1 MTMAMALAITLAMTL
16 GAVAPAFA
24 DDTQESLTSA
34 RRLIVNGAHELAL
47 ARIERGQSPG
57 SARWADWE
65 GLRLRAL
72 SELGRWSAVV
82 ARAEALSGAALPPTV
97 SAGFART
104 TWLTGAQAALRL
116 QSAAT
121 ARELAARVI
130 WSPAASQD
138 ELRLARLVVIDSLFV
153 ARQPDLGYRAMLRY
167 QQDHPAPD
175 PAVAARFVS
184 LLVEHGLARES
195 LPWMTQLGET
205 HPVRIAA
212 QVRLGLVTPAAAR
225 SQARAAVARGGDG
238 QFWLALRAVGV
249 TTGDALLVM
258 EASEQLINQSTPPAG
273 SPGVQALWLDY
284 AAASAVVANREHL
297 LNGDDFGWSNSAAR
311 LAARDPA
318 SARALFAQ
326 LALQARDAEALANAR
341 VQLASAL
348 SEARLALTAAR
359 LFDDRARFPAAVLG
373 SDLRRL
379 LGELAAERGQFALAA
394 DYWQGLPAGAGQ
406 DADQWQLMQA
416 QAQARAGRIDA
427 ATRIATALYARKR
440 PAPSSAAI
448 EATVV
453 FADLLS
459 DAGEF
464 STARSVIAS
473 LRDLLDASPEAA
485 VTPVARR
492 SLLLASASSGESG
505 GNVVVAADQY
515 LLAAMLEGFK
525 PGEAQALDARLQA
538 ARNLARA
545 GLTEEAQAQLDWI
558 RRNTRD
564 PVLLEQVRREQARTK

>member
-1 MTMAMALAITLAMTL
+1 
-16 GAVAPAFA
+16 
-24 DDTQESLTSA
+24 
-34 RRLIVNGAHELAL
+34 
-47 ARIERGQSPG
+47 
-57 SARWADWE
+57 
-65 GLRLRAL
+65 
-72 SELGRWSAVV
+72 
-82 ARAEALSGAALPPTV
+82 
-97 SAGFART
+97 
-104 TWLTGAQAALRL
+104 
-116 QSAAT
+116 
-121 ARELAARVI
+121 
-130 WSPAASQD
+130 
-138 ELRLARLVVIDSLFV
+138 
-153 ARQPDLGYRAMLRY
+153 
-167 QQDHPAPD
+167 
-175 PAVAARFVS
+175 
-184 LLVEHGLARES
+184 
-195 LPWMTQLGET
+195 MTQLGET

-212 QVRLGLVTPAAAR
+212 QVRLGLLTPVAAR

-238 QFWLALRAVGV
+238 QFWTGLRAIGV

-318 SARALFAQ
+318 AARALFAQ

-348 SEARLALTAAR
+348 REGRLALTAAR
-359 LFDDRARFPAAVLG
+359 LFDDRVRFPAAVLG

-394 DYWQGLPAGAGQ
+394 DYWQGLPARTGQ

-427 ATRIATALYARKR
+427 ATRIATGLYPPAR
-440 PAPSSAAI
+440 PLPSSAAI
-448 EATVV
+448 EATVAL
-453 FADLLS
+453 ADLLS

-464 STARSVIAS
+464 SAARSVIAS
-473 LRDLLDASPEAA
+473 LRALLDGLPGASVA
-485 VTPVARR
+485 PVARR
-492 SLLLASASSGESG
+492 SLLLASARIGESA
-505 GNVVVAADQY
+505 GNFVAAAEQY
-515 LLAAMLEGFK
+515 LLAALLEGFK
-525 PGEAQALDARLQA
+525 PGEAQVLDARLKA

-545 GLTEEAQAQLDWI
+545 GLTEEAQAQFGWI
-558 RRNTRD
+558 LGNTRD